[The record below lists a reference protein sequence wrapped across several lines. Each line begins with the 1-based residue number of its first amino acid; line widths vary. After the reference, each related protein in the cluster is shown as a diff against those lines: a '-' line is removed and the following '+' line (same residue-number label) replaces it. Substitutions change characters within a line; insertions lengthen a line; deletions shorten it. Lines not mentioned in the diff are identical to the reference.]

1 MGNDH
6 QELSSGTFSLVR
18 QFEKKCRPTRVVHRF
33 RQHASAQAF
42 HLQVFDNDYSVF
54 LDDLPRQLVFKIISL
69 VENPAVNLRY
79 QTYGFLPAI
88 GNDVAAIRHQ
98 YRLAGLNLSKV
109 FAQTVFQ
116 FPCAY
121 AFHSYNVNS

>member
-1 MGNDH
+1 MVMTDYVFFYDLFFFFFSSRRRHTRCSRDWSSDVCSSDLVEPFGVWRSTRTTLAGSMGNDH

-54 LDDLPRQLVFKIISL
+54 LDDLPRQL
-69 VENPAVNLRY
+69 E
-79 QTYGFLPAI
+79 I
-88 GNDVAAIRHQ
+88 GR
-98 YRLAGLNLSKV
+98 
-109 FAQTVFQ
+109 
-116 FPCAY
+116 
-121 AFHSYNVNS
+121 

>member
-1 MGNDH
+1 MLSIVEPFGVWRSTRTTLAGSMGNDH

-54 LDDLPRQLVFKIISL
+54 LDDLPRSEEHTSELQSPMYLVCRLLLEKKKNIIKS
-69 VENPAVNLRY
+69 
-79 QTYGFLPAI
+79 
-88 GNDVAAIRHQ
+88 
-98 YRLAGLNLSKV
+98 
-109 FAQTVFQ
+109 
-116 FPCAY
+116 
-121 AFHSYNVNS
+121 